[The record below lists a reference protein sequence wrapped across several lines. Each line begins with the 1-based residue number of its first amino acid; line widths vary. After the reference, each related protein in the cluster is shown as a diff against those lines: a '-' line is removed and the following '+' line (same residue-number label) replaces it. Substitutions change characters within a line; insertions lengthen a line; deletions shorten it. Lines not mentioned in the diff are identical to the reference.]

1 MSAALRE
8 DDVMR
13 YYDSRF
19 KVTAAKLLPTQ
30 YLVVDNDTA
39 LVTVLGSCV
48 AACIRDPLLKLGG
61 MNHFL
66 LPDGNVGDGAPARY
80 GSYAMELL
88 INDLLKRG
96 ANRKRLE
103 AKVFGG
109 ANVLKGFTSN
119 PVGTRNAEFVRQ
131 YLQADHRCV
140 QRGFLLFAH
149 GDVRRDPDRSQGNT
163 LLVPL
168 DNLSARME
176 PPQGIIQT
184 VDPVLQV
191 QRLASTA
198 HQRGL
203 HGRGNS
209 LSVRRVDA

>member
-1 MSAALRE
+1 MNVAVQQDE
-8 DDVMR
+8 VMR

-30 YLVVDNDTA
+30 YLVVDDQTA
-39 LVTVLGSCV
+39 LTTTLGSCV
-48 AACIRDPLLKLGG
+48 AACLRDPVLRIGG

-66 LPDGNVGDGAPARY
+66 LPEGNIGDGAPARY

-96 ANRKRLE
+96 AHRKRLE

-131 YLQADHRCV
+131 YLHAEHIPIIAEDLCGIHPRKIWFFADSGKVVVNRLPHAHEAEVAAAESAVRARLSKAPV
-140 QRGFLLFAH
+140 TGGVELF
-149 GDVRRDPDRSQGNT
+149 
-163 LLVPL
+163 
-168 DNLSARME
+168 E
-176 PPQGIIQT
+176 
-184 VDPVLQV
+184 
-191 QRLASTA
+191 
-198 HQRGL
+198 
-203 HGRGNS
+203 
-209 LSVRRVDA
+209 

>member
-1 MSAALRE
+1 MSVSSLVD

-13 YYDSRF
+13 YHDSRF
-19 KVTAAKLLPTQ
+19 NTLTAKLLPTQ
-30 YLVVDNDTA
+30 YLVVCDDTA
-39 LVTVLGSCV
+39 LTTTLGSCV
-48 AACIRDPLLKLGG
+48 AACIRDPLLGIGG

-66 LPDGNVGDGAPARY
+66 LPEGHSGDGAPARY

-131 YLQADHRCV
+131 YLTNEHIPILAEDMCGIHP
-140 QRGFLLFAH
+140 
-149 GDVRRDPDRSQGNT
+149 RR
-163 LLVPL
+163 VWFF
-168 DNLSARME
+168 
-176 PPQGIIQT
+176 PQTGR
-184 VDPVLQV
+184 VMV
-191 QRLASTA
+191 QRLPHA
-198 HQRGL
+198 HEAEVAAAESAVRA
-203 HGRGNS
+203 R
-209 LSVRRVDA
+209 LSRAPVTGGVELFQ